1 MVFYLTDR
9 DLNKHFLNLSGGVLK
24 KLRQSQS
31 KNIPL
36 DVKQRVFMF

>member
-24 KLRQSQS
+24 KLRQSQ
-31 KNIPL
+31 NIPL